1 MIFSFEIQLKKFKTL
16 NKVIKND
23 LQKLQKEN

>member
-1 MIFSFEIQLKKFKTL
+1 MIFSFEILLKKFKTL
-16 NKVIKND
+16 NKGIKND

>member
-1 MIFSFEIQLKKFKTL
+1 MIFSFEILFKKFKTL